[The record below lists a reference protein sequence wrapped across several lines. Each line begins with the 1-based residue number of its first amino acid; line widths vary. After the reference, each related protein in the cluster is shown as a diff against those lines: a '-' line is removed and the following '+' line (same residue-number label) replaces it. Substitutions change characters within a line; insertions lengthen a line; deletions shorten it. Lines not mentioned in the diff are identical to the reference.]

1 MRDNNRGR
9 QVAGRL
15 VARPHA
21 SLQLGA
27 SAATGAWLTEALETA
42 VPTPSQVT
50 GARQSAF
57 GGDAEFSAG
66 RVLVRGE
73 VIRSAWDMPEV
84 APPTIG
90 GSIAATSTLVEG
102 RYKVAPGFYL
112 ALRGD
117 RIDYTDVRGS
127 RVGNTWDADLWR
139 VEAGGGYSITR
150 NILAKGSWQ
159 RNRRNGGRVT
169 HDDLVAAQVLY
180 WF

>member
-1 MRDNNRGR
+1 ME
-9 QVAGRL
+9 
-15 VARPHA
+15 
-21 SLQLGA
+21 
-27 SAATGAWLTEALETA
+27 WLPNCRHFHNGYYYET
-42 VPTPSQVT
+42 PWWTLP
-50 GARQSAF
+50 
-57 GGDAEFSAG
+57 
-66 RVLVRGE
+66 L
-73 VIRSAWDMPEV
+73 I
-84 APPTIG
+84 IG